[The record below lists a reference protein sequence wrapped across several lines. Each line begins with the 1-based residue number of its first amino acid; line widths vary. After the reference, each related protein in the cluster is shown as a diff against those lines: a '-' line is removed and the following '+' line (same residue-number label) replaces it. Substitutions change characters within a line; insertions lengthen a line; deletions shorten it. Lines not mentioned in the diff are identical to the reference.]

1 MDSSVYWFGPHHSL
15 LAPLKQ
21 NVSSEVVVV
30 GGGIAGLTCAQ
41 ALCERGRDVTL
52 IERAFCGA
60 GASGRSSG
68 FITPDSELELSDLIG
83 KYGPSRGHALWEF
96 ARSGVE
102 RIRDTVSALNID
114 CDYQVQ
120 DSLFVATTARA
131 FRSVIELEHRTH
143 ASSGYR
149 SQIYDR
155 ADLGTILGSHQ
166 YHGGVR
172 YGGTFGLNAYAYC
185 RALRDE
191 IIRRGVRVFEQT
203 PAMRLIASGVETP
216 HGTVTAPTVAVL
228 IDHQL
233 PDLGLAARAL
243 YGVRSFLSISRPL
256 RDAEIRAIFPGDRL
270 MVWDT
275 GLVYDYF
282 RLTGD
287 GRLLMGG
294 ADLRSMYSRH
304 EEGARQRI
312 AAILQRRIAQHFP
325 GLNIEIEQLWSGLIG
340 VSPDFVPVAGR
351 SDDAPAAYFAGGAAG
366 LPWAAAL
373 GKYLAD
379 KITDGRNE
387 LDDVFSP
394 ARRFVVGRTLQRLLG
409 TPATFAISHAIGKY
423 GQKARL
429 ASS

>member
-1 MDSSVYWFGPHHSL
+1 MDSSVYWFGQHHS
-15 LAPLKQ
+15 PLEALRQ
-21 NVSSEVVVV
+21 NVTTEVVVV
-30 GGGIAGLTCAQ
+30 GGGMAGLTCAQ

-52 IERAFCGA
+52 IEREFCGA

-83 KYGPSRGHALWEF
+83 KYGPSRGRALWEF

-120 DSLFVATTARA
+120 DSLFVATSARA
-131 FRSVIELEHRTH
+131 FHSVIELEHRTH
-143 ASSGYR
+143 ASLGYR

-155 ADLGTILGSHQ
+155 AALGTILGSHQ

-172 YGGTFGLNAYAYC
+172 YGGTFGVNAFAYC

-203 PAMRLIASGVETP
+203 PATRLIARGVETP
-216 HGTVTAPTVAVL
+216 HGTVTAPAVAVL
-228 IDHQL
+228 IDHDL
-233 PDLGLAARAL
+233 PGLGLAARAV

-256 RDAEIRAIFPGDRL
+256 RDAEISTIFPGDRL

-275 GLVYDYF
+275 GLIYDYF

-304 EEGARQRI
+304 ERGARQRI
-312 AAILQRRIAQHFP
+312 AAKLQRRIAKHFP

-340 VSPDFVPVAGR
+340 VSPDFVPIAGR
-351 SDDAPAAYFAGGAAG
+351 SDTAPAAYFAGGAAG

-373 GKYLAD
+373 GKYLAG
-379 KITDGRNE
+379 KITDGRDE

-394 ARRFVVGRTLQRLLG
+394 TRPFVIGPALQQLLG
-409 TPATFAISHAIGKY
+409 MPAAFALSHGIRKY
-423 GQKARL
+423 VQKARL
-429 ASS
+429 AIS